1 METTKKTNA
10 QVDEQAAKAAAIKNQ
25 KMMKMAMYVGGGILG
40 VVILVFLYITFYV
53 KPNNEAAEAEISK
66 VDEEMIMLQQQQQP
80 SDSVL
85 INVAKKYEVI
95 ANKYSN
101 DLGDRAAAAAV
112 GLYYKVGQYDKAI
125 AMADKYS
132 SMGSEAIDAGVECTK
147 GDCYVNK
154 NKLDE
159 ALASY
164 ESALSKANNNPEL
177 VPYIWAKQAR
187 VYHAKKDYAK
197 EVELLEKID
206 KEYPKK
212 SNKIDL
218 ERAKLLKK

>member
-1 METTKKTNA
+1 
-10 QVDEQAAKAAAIKNQ
+10 
-25 KMMKMAMYVGGGILG
+25 MMKMAMYVGGGILG

-112 GLYYKVGQYDKAI
+112 AV
-125 AMADKYS
+125 
-132 SMGSEAIDAGVECTK
+132 T
-147 GDCYVNK
+147 
-154 NKLDE
+154 
-159 ALASY
+159 
-164 ESALSKANNNPEL
+164 SAPLISFM
-177 VPYIWAKQAR
+177 
-187 VYHAKKDYAK
+187 
-197 EVELLEKID
+197 
-206 KEYPKK
+206 
-212 SNKIDL
+212 
-218 ERAKLLKK
+218 